1 MLERNHHELN
11 HRELKTLP
19 EIRKSRREDKPDG
32 QRKHRS
38 LKAKLESSSSSSK
51 QSLKKTQGTARSKQ
65 KERLMALMKMVERV
79 SSKDN
84 SGLPAKDRMNPD
96 SPLNKFRGGRQSQSR
111 DTKIIITSRN
121 STTGT
126 GKTTLAVWLALN
138 WDQYGFTADKATL
151 EPSEYIDQYL
161 ETRPGEVLI
170 MDEAEQL
177 DARRSMSNKN
187 LEFADR
193 WQQLRYRQVDSILTL
208 PTASALDK
216 RLEELADIWI
226 NVTGRGY
233 AQVHRTTVNDR
244 TKEINQIPL
253 QTLTW
258 PDISDHEVKQALDKK
273 KEKKNEAQNQIEKSE
288 SASLDPEK
296 LKQNTRN
303 ELIKSVYNDTEVTQ
317 KQLAN
322 AAGID
327 QSRVSQILK
336 E

>member
-1 MLERNHHELN
+1 MTNSNTAVDDSIGHERQ
-11 HRELKTLP
+11 
-19 EIRKSRREDKPDG
+19 G
-32 QRKHRS
+32 KHRS
-38 LKAKLESSSSSSK
+38 LKAKVKSSRSSK
-51 QSLKKTQGTARSKQ
+51 QSLKKTQGTA
-65 KERLMALMKMVERV
+65 
-79 SSKDN
+79 SSKRKDELKDLVKMICKAHSKN
-84 SGLPAKDRMNPD
+84 SSDLPVGKLMNPD
-96 SPLNKFRGGRQSQSR
+96 QPLNKFRGGRQNQSR

-151 EPSEYIDQYL
+151 NPSEYIDKYL

-244 TKEINQIPL
+244 TKKINQIPL

-258 PDISDHEVKQALDKK
+258 PDISDHEVKKALDRK
-273 KEKKNEAQNQIEKSE
+273 KEKKNEAQNQLEKSE
-288 SASLDPEK
+288 AASLDPEK
-296 LKQNTRN
+296 VKQNTRN
-303 ELIKSVYNDTEVTQ
+303 ELIKSVYNDTELTQ
-317 KQLAN
+317 KELAN